1 MPIKKC
7 KHCQSEIDERATK
20 CPHCQS
26 DLRSWSQKHPILTI
40 ILVLLAIGWVSSIFN
55 STSTKT
61 ESTIRS
67 SPAPTSRM
75 DFRVKV
81 NFTGTQFVITNT
93 DDTDCEG
100 AKMEINGKYALKG
113 YTLVSGKTYEVGALQ
128 FTKSDGTRFQPYET
142 KPNEFYIYC
151 SGSNALGG
159 ASWLG
164 NL

>member
-1 MPIKKC
+1 MIKKC
-7 KHCQSEIDERATK
+7 KHCQSEIDEKATK

-40 ILVLLAIGWVSSIFN
+40 ILVLFAIGWVSSMFN
-55 STSTKT
+55 TTSTKT
-61 ESTIRS
+61 ESTVRS
-67 SPAPTSRM
+67 LPAPTSRM
-75 DFRVKV
+75 DFQAKV

-93 DDTDCEG
+93 DDTDCER
-100 AKMEINGKYALKG
+100 AKMEINDKYALEG

-128 FTKSDGTRFQPYET
+128 FTKSDGTRFQPEI
-142 KPNEFYIYC
+142 KPQEFYIYC